1 MPADITLFSM
11 GCYTEAM
18 MADVAKQDVAKQI
31 EEHLQRRCNGA
42 SSEPSFANCLTISDK
57 FEAHGMGV
65 LIEELMSRVELAEL
79 RRRVR

>member
-1 MPADITLFSM
+1 
-11 GCYTEAM
+11 

-42 SSEPSFANCLTISDK
+42 SSEPSFAKWLTLADK

-65 LIEELMSRVELAEL
+65 LIEELMSRAELAEYRQRAL
-79 RRRVR
+79 